1 MNTENQ
7 SKNCVCGANNKI
19 TCPNCSELKMV
30 ILLKNG
36 FSHLKLKTR
45 NGKSVNPVWYN
56 HLSKNR
62 KKANILVNA
71 MFRRFKASKYANAA
85 NKVNFYSNTTGQL
98 VTSISL

>member
-1 MNTENQ
+1 MSQENEL
-7 SKNCVCGANNKI
+7 KKCTCGANNKI

-36 FSHLKLKTR
+36 NNDLKIAG
-45 NGKSVNPVWYN
+45 NGGRKFNPVWYN

-71 MFRRFKASKYANAA
+71 MFRRFEQSKYAKATNV
-85 NKVNFYSNTTGQL
+85 VNFYSNRTGDL
-98 VTSISL
+98 VTSIKI